1 MVSNSILTVTPTF
14 FTKLDSFSA
23 LSIVAYLTS
32 VDYRIKDGG
41 LKAEVG
47 LMQSGLTNHAVAMM
61 TSLGII

>member
-1 MVSNSILTVTPTF
+1 MESNAILTATPTF
-14 FTKLDSFSA
+14 LTKLDSFSA

-47 LMQSGLTNHAVAMM
+47 LMQWLRRPCCD
-61 TSLGII
+61 

>member
-1 MVSNSILTVTPTF
+1 MESNSILTVTPTF

-47 LMQSGLTNHAVAMM
+47 LMQWLRWPCCD
-61 TSLGII
+61 